1 MITFLKLGGSLI
13 TDKSA
18 ENSFRDSVA
27 ARLAEEIARALEQPD
42 APSLLVGHGSGS
54 FGHVAA
60 SRHGTI
66 HGVHSPDEWRGFA
79 DVAVAAAELNTLVA
93 RALHSAGVPVWRLQP
108 SASALAR
115 NGVLTRLE
123 LGPIRH
129 ALEVGLVPLVYGD
142 VALDEARGG
151 TIISTET
158 IFFYLAQHLP
168 VTRILLLGEVDGVYD
183 ADKHVIERIT
193 PATLPRIVPLLGGSA
208 GTDVTGGMITKVRD
222 MVALVEAVPNLE
234 IQILN
239 GTLPGLVE
247 HALRGQRVVGT
258 TIAAS

>member
-13 TDKSA
+13 TDKTA
-18 ENSFRDSVA
+18 ENSFRDAVA
-27 ARLAEEIARALEQPD
+27 SRLAGEIARALDQHD
-42 APSLLVGHGSGS
+42 APSLLIGHGSGS

-66 HGVHSPDEWRGFA
+66 HGVHSPAQWHGFA
-79 DVAVAAAELNTLVA
+79 EVAAAASELNTRVA

-108 SASALAR
+108 SASALSHD
-115 NGVLTRLE
+115 GILSHLE
-123 LGPIRH
+123 LRPIHR
-129 ALEVGLVPLVYGD
+129 AFEVGLVPLVYGD
-142 VALDEARGG
+142 VSIDDVRGG

-183 ADKHVIERIT
+183 ADKTVVARIT
-193 PATLPRIVPLLGGSA
+193 PTTLPHILPMLGGSA
-208 GTDVTGGMITKVRD
+208 GTDVTGGMVTKVRD
-222 MVALVEAVPNLE
+222 MVALVEKLPKLE

-239 GTLPGLVE
+239 GTVPGLVE
-247 HALRGQRVVGT
+247 HALRGQPVNGT
-258 TIAAS
+258 TIAAT